1 MPTIMKVKKTFPK
14 ILWLIFSSSIFFIL
28 LYFALFYYTK
38 KAEKQ
43 VYNSS
48 IEQFDNEVNKLLEVN
63 SKPILVAIN
72 NDTNWDEFVNFTKTR
87 DTKWYN
93 ETIGNELGIYE
104 ADYMG
109 VYDADKNFIIRT
121 PTATIKTKDFIPKE
135 EMKLLDKVGV
145 NKFYMKIP
153 EGIVE
158 VTGASIHAS
167 NDPFKNKTKT
177 SGYFFVAR
185 LMDIKY
191 IKNLERLTSSTIM
204 LVDTNVTFPPQK
216 HKITSLYILKDSKN
230 RFIGKLLFK
239 RNFEVY
245 FENAINLLCVIIVA
259 FIINLIVNLIYTR
272 RLVYY
277 PLDLVRRALETGN
290 RRAIKELKKSTGEFS
305 YIGNLFEENSNQKIE
320 LIKAKIKAEESDRL
334 KSSFLENLSHE
345 IRTPMNA
352 INGFTELILNTK
364 ISESEKLE
372 YLNVIEKSGKNLV
385 GIIDD
390 LIEMSKIDSNQLS
403 PNLTVINLDS
413 MVTELYETVKVTIQN
428 KDIDFKLEK
437 SKIPAKFNIITDDIK
452 LKQVIINLL
461 TNAIKFTE
469 KGSVTFGFEIDEEKE
484 KINFTVK
491 DTGLGIS
498 EDNHKNIFDRFKRV
512 DSDISIKVG
521 GLGLGLAIS
530 KAYIDL
536 LEGTISLESKVGE
549 GSTFY
554 FSIPLEYSKT
564 EHITVKPINNF
575 DVVKTEEQTILIAED
590 DNINF
595 LLFQKMMQN
604 KNYKIIRAINGQE
617 AVDICLNNPNIEL
630 VLMDIKMPIMNG
642 FEALEQ
648 IRPIRPNLPII
659 AQTAYS
665 SSDDKIKIE
674 EAGFNG
680 YITKPLNRDNLF
692 ELINKYLD
700 KGNQDES

>member
-1 MPTIMKVKKTFPK
+1 MKVKKTFPK

-28 LYFALFYYTK
+28 LYFALFYFTK

-43 VYNSS
+43 VYRSS
-48 IEQFDNEVNKLLEVN
+48 IEQFDNEVQKLLEVN

-72 NDTNWDEFVNFTKTR
+72 NDTNWDEFVNFIKSR
-87 DTKWYN
+87 DVHWYN
-93 ETIGNELGIYE
+93 ETIGNELEIYE
-104 ADYMG
+104 ADYLG
-109 VYDADKNFIIRT
+109 AYDANKNFIIRT
-121 PTATIKTKDFIPKE
+121 PTSKIKTIDFIPKS
-135 EMKLLDKVGV
+135 EMELLNKVGV

-167 NDPFKNKTKT
+167 DDPTKNKTPT
-177 SGYFFVAR
+177 AGYFFVVR
-185 LMDIKY
+185 LMDTKFIKD
-191 IKNLERLTSSTIM
+191 LETLTSSSIV
-204 LVDTNVTFPPQK
+204 LLDTDEDAPKQDHEIASTY
-216 HKITSLYILKDSKN
+216 TLKDSN
-230 RFIGKLLFK
+230 GQFVGKLLFK

-245 FENAINLLCVIIVA
+245 FENAINLLYLIIVA
-259 FIINLIVNLIYTR
+259 FIISLIVNLIYTR

-277 PLDLVRRALETGN
+277 PLDLVRRALESGN
-290 RRAIKELKKSTGEFS
+290 RKAIKELKKTTGEFR
-305 YIGNLFEENSNQKIE
+305 YIGNLFEEHSNQKIE
-320 LIKAKIKAEESDRL
+320 LIKAKIKAEEGDRL
-334 KSSFLENLSHE
+334 KSSFLANLSHE

-364 ISESEKLE
+364 TSDSERLE

-390 LIEMSKIDSNQLS
+390 LIEMSKIDSNQVT
-403 PNLTVINLDS
+403 PNLTVLNLDS
-413 MVTELYETVKVTIQN
+413 LVNELYETVKVTIQN
-428 KDIDFKLEK
+428 RDVDFKLIK
-437 SKIPAKFNIITDDIK
+437 SKNPAKFNIITDDIK

-469 KGSVTFGFEIDEEKE
+469 KGLVTFGFDIDEENGL
-484 KINFTVK
+484 INFIVK

-498 EDNHKNIFDRFKRV
+498 EDNHKHIFDRFKRV

-536 LEGTISLESKVGE
+536 LGGTISLESKVGE
-549 GSTFY
+549 GSTFH
-554 FSIPLEYSKT
+554 FSIPLEYSVT
-564 EHITVKPINNF
+564 DHIIVKPVSNVEI
-575 DVVKTEEQTILIAED
+575 VKSEEETILIAED

-604 KNYKIIRAINGQE
+604 KNFKIIRAVNGQE
-617 AVDICLNNPNIEL
+617 AVDICLNNPNIDL
-630 VLMDIKMPIMNG
+630 VLMDIKMPIMTG

-665 SSDDKIKIE
+665 SSEDKIKIE

-680 YITKPLNRDNLF
+680 YITKPLNRENLF
-692 ELINKYLD
+692 ELITKYLD
-700 KGNQDES
+700 KEKNEA

>member
-1 MPTIMKVKKTFPK
+1 MKVKKTFPK

-28 LYFALFYYTK
+28 LYFALLYYTK

-43 VYNSS
+43 VYNSTL
-48 IEQFDNEVNKLLEVN
+48 EQFDNEINKLLQVN

-72 NDTNWDEFVNFTKTR
+72 NDTNWDEFVNFIKTK
-87 DTKWYN
+87 DTLWYN
-93 ETIGNELGIYE
+93 QTINNELDIYE
-104 ADYMG
+104 ADYLG
-109 VYDADKNFIIRT
+109 AYDANKNFIIRT
-121 PTATIKTKDFIPKE
+121 PTNSIKTVDFIPKK
-135 EMKLLDKVGV
+135 EMELLDSMGI

-158 VTGASIHAS
+158 VTGATIHAS
-167 NDPFKNKTKT
+167 DDPLKNKTPIA
-177 SGYFFVAR
+177 GYFFVVR
-185 LMDIKY
+185 LLDATF
-191 IKNLERLTSSTIM
+191 IKNLEELTSSKI
-204 LVDTNVTFPPQK
+204 LLIDRDVAPPVQK
-216 HKITSLYILKDSKN
+216 HKIISFYALKDN
-230 RFIGKLLFK
+230 NNQFIGKLVFE

-245 FENAINLLCVIIVA
+245 FENAINLLYLIIAA

-272 RLVYY
+272 KLVYY
-277 PLDLVRRALETGN
+277 PLDLVRRALESGN
-290 RRAIKELKKSTGEFS
+290 RKAIKELKKTTGEFS
-305 YIGNLFEENSNQKIE
+305 YIGNLFEENSNQKLE
-320 LIKAKIKAEESDRL
+320 LIKAKIKAEEGDRL
-334 KSSFLENLSHE
+334 KSSFLANLSHE

-364 ISESEKLE
+364 ISETEKLE

-390 LIEMSKIDSNQLS
+390 LIEMSKIDSNQLT
-403 PNLTVINLDS
+403 PNLTVINLDGL
-413 MVTELYETVKVTIQN
+413 VNELYETVKVTIQN
-428 KDIDFKLEK
+428 KDIDFKLIK
-437 SKIPAKFNIITDDIK
+437 SKTQPKFNIVTDDIK

-469 KGSVTFGFEIDEEKE
+469 QGSVSFGFEIDEDQQL
-484 KINFTVK
+484 IHFTVK
-491 DTGLGIS
+491 DTGLGID
-498 EDNHKNIFDRFKRV
+498 EENHKNIFDRFKRV

-536 LEGTISLESKVGE
+536 LGGSITLESTVGE

-554 FSIPLEYSKT
+554 FSIPLQYSVA
-564 EHITVKPINNF
+564 EHITVKSINNV
-575 DVVKTEEQTILIAED
+575 DVIKSESETILIAED

-595 LLFQKMMQN
+595 LLFQKMMQH
-604 KNYKIIRAINGQE
+604 KNFKIIRAINGQE
-617 AVDICLNNPNIEL
+617 AVDICLNNPNIDL
-630 VLMDIKMPIMNG
+630 VLMDIKMPIMTG

-680 YITKPLNRDNLF
+680 YITKPLNRDTLF
-692 ELINKYLD
+692 ELINKYLY
-700 KGNQDES
+700 KENQNEI

>member
-1 MPTIMKVKKTFPK
+1 MKVKKTFPK

-43 VYNSS
+43 VYTTTL
-48 IEQFDNEVNKLLEVN
+48 EQFDNEVQKLLEVN

-72 NDTNWDEFVNFTKTR
+72 NDTNWDEFVKFTKTK
-87 DTKWYN
+87 DSVWYN
-93 ETIGNELGIYE
+93 QTINNELEIYE
-104 ADYMG
+104 ADYLG
-109 VYDADKNFIIRT
+109 AYGADKNFIIRT
-121 PTATIKTKDFIPKE
+121 PTEKIKTVDFIPLKE
-135 EMKLLDKVGV
+135 MELLEKVGI

-158 VTGASIHAS
+158 VTGAAIHAS
-167 NDPFKNKTKT
+167 DDPLKNKTPT
-177 SGYFFVAR
+177 SGFFFVVR
-185 LMDIKY
+185 LIDAKFIT
-191 IKNLERLTSSTIM
+191 NLEKLTSSTI
-204 LVDTNVTFPPQK
+204 LLTDVDAKQPAQE
-216 HKITSLYILKDSKN
+216 HKITSYYSLKDN
-230 RFIGKLLFK
+230 NGNFIAKLIFK

-245 FENAINLLCVIIVA
+245 FDNAIRLLYFIIVA
-259 FIINLIVNLIYTR
+259 FVISLIINLIYTR
-272 RLVYY
+272 RLVYH

-290 RRAIKELKKSTGEFS
+290 RKAIKELKNTTGEFS
-305 YIGNLFEENSNQKIE
+305 YIGNLFEENTNQKLE

-334 KSSFLENLSHE
+334 KSSFLANLSHE

-364 ISESEKLE
+364 VSESEKLE

-385 GIIDD
+385 GIIED
-390 LIEMSKIDSNQLS
+390 LIEMSKIESNQLT

-413 MVTELYETVKVTIQN
+413 LVSELYETLKVTIQN
-428 KDIDFKLEK
+428 KGIEFKLVK
-437 SKIPAKFNIITDDIK
+437 SKKPPKFNIITDDIK

-469 KGSVTFGFEIDEEKE
+469 KGSVMFGFEVDEESKL
-484 KINFTVK
+484 INFTVR

-498 EDNHKNIFDRFKRV
+498 EDNHKYIFDRFKRV

-536 LEGTISLESKVGE
+536 LGGSISLESKVGE

-564 EHITVKPINNF
+564 EHITVKPINNV
-575 DVVKTEEQTILIAED
+575 DIVKSAAETILIAED

-604 KNYKIIRAINGQE
+604 KNIQIIRAINGQE
-617 AVDICLNNPNIEL
+617 AVDICLNNPNIDL

-680 YITKPLNRDNLF
+680 YITKPLNRDHLF
-692 ELINKYLD
+692 ELINNYLD
-700 KGNQDES
+700 KESQDEV